1 MPSLKK
7 SLNFYSD
14 DVPGACSLSTIY
26 WFDPPRAY
34 INRSSFIPPSKTGLY
49 VVMFTDKAPSKEMY
63 YALREIMDIEYQSKP
78 TMGNE
83 GHLVFVCIFKERK

>member
-26 WFDPPRAY
+26 WFDSPSAY

-49 VVMFTDKAPSKEMY
+49 VVMFTDKASSKEMY
-63 YALREIMDIEYQSKP
+63 HALREIMDIEYQSIP
-78 TMGNE
+78 TWGNE
-83 GHLVFVCIFKERK
+83 GRKVFVCIFKERT

>member
-7 SLNFYSD
+7 SLKFYSD
-14 DVPGACSLSTIY
+14 DLAGACSLHTIY
-26 WFDPPRAY
+26 SFDSPGY
-34 INRSSFIPPSKTGLY
+34 YVESSRFIPPSKTGLY

-63 YALREIMDIEYQSKP
+63 YALREIMDIEYQSVP

-83 GHLVFVCIFKERK
+83 GRKVFVCIFKERS